1 MQQCSLAE
9 QVQQL
14 KAQLEQID
22 NKLQTEPLP
31 IVALEDLKNAVD
43 HLRSTLWALMTD
55 ESPDAVTS
63 KLITFRLVRATEI
76 CRQVQLD
83 IDASE
88 IGIDS
93 PHLPKLREALRLTT
107 DRVERLYRSGM

>member
-22 NKLQTEPLP
+22 KTLQTEPLP

-43 HLRSTLWALMTD
+43 HLRF
-55 ESPDAVTS
+55 SPP
-63 KLITFRLVRATEI
+63 
-76 CRQVQLD
+76 
-83 IDASE
+83 SE
-88 IGIDS
+88 G
-93 PHLPKLREALRLTT
+93 
-107 DRVERLYRSGM
+107 